1 MPVPMATQG
10 GEWSGVASGAV
21 SSRSGHP
28 IIAPIRPCG
37 WCSRPRFLGFCA
49 TLWSYQDPYQSQSRA
64 APLGRPVLPLGQ
76 PWHTRRAPCKRR
88 ATPCDERSSIVRRAV
103 IAAGGGGGAGGGSA
117 RPAGGQAHA
126 CRASALGAAWWAEEA
141 DGPLSGG
148 EGRCWGTWGGG
159 AGDCLPHVNKR
170 LHTPFCPLQGHVYTT
185 MPIPPGGMQVCSIAQ
200 DCHPCQ
206 GVLHVPCIQLE
217 SVRICRMTGH
227 PMTRAC

>member
-1 MPVPMATQG
+1 MEWCRVWRCLVPLRPSDHRPHPPVRMVLPAPV
-10 GEWSGVASGAV
+10 SRLLRHAV
-21 SSRSGHP
+21 ELSRSVSVSVPSGPAGPPRPAVGSTLAHAPGTVQAAGH
-28 IIAPIRPCG
+28 
-37 WCSRPRFLGFCA
+37 
-49 TLWSYQDPYQSQSRA
+49 T
-64 APLGRPVLPLGQ
+64 
-76 PWHTRRAPCKRR
+76 
-88 ATPCDERSSIVRRAV
+88 VRRAV
-103 IAAGGGGGAGGGSA
+103 EHRATSGHRCRWRGGCGW
-117 RPAGGQAHA
+117 RQRTPRGGQAHA

-185 MPIPPGGMQVCSIAQ
+185 MPIPPGGMQVCPIAQ

-206 GVLHVPCIQLE
+206 GVLHVPCIRLE